1 MTDRLTQE
9 NMANREVC
17 DDLCDLLHRKNSN
30 YGRNL
35 PRHGLRGVVI
45 RMSDKLM
52 RLENLVLDDNAADE
66 VGETVEDTLM
76 DLAGYAVKALAL
88 MRLGDLSLEGHWK
101 YTNGVEGFL
110 HQTMSDDTQE
120 WDGPPED
127 ESDTHRL
134 EDKDLWQRLTLPA
147 LTRRARP
154 AREAVSSPSS

>member
-1 MTDRLTQE
+1 MTDRLRQE
-9 NMANREVC
+9 SMANREVC
-17 DDLCDLLHRKNSN
+17 DDLCDLLSRKNAN

-101 YTNGVEGFL
+101 YTNGVEGFVHETL
-110 HQTMSDDTQE
+110 TDDTQE
-120 WDGPPED
+120 WEGLPD
-127 ESDTHRL
+127 EEPDDHSL
-134 EDKDLWQRLTLPA
+134 KDVELWRRLTLPA

-154 AREAVSSPSS
+154 ALETANSPTG

>member
-9 NMANREVC
+9 NIANREVC

-101 YTNGVEGFL
+101 YTNGVEGFV
-110 HQTMSDDTQE
+110 HQTLTDDTQE
-120 WDGPPED
+120 WEGLPDEEPSHHSPED
-127 ESDTHRL
+127 SE
-134 EDKDLWQRLTLPA
+134 LWRKLTLPA
-147 LTRRARP
+147 LTKSVRN
-154 AREAVSSPSS
+154 ARETANSSNG